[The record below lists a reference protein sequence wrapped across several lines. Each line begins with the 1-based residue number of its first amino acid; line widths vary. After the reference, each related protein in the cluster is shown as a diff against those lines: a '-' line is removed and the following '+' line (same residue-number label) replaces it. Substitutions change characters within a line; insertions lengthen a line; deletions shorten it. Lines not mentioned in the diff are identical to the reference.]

1 MRTMKQAARVS
12 VLAVS
17 LGLISGCATMS
28 DVEQAEQRATAA
40 ANAARDAAAAAQAR
54 ADEAAAAAAAAQSTA
69 DAAQTCCSEN
79 SQKID
84 SMFDRSMRK

>member
-1 MRTMKQAARVS
+1 MRTMKNAARVG
-12 VLAVS
+12 VLAIS
-17 LGLISGCATMS
+17 LGLISGCATMG
-28 DVEQAEQRATAA
+28 DVEQAEQRAVASARGAA
-40 ANAARDAAAAAQAR
+40 DAAQAR